1 MFLLSFNN
9 SRIRRIN
16 FFRERE
22 ILLVLMKLR
31 ICLIRNFRKS
41 LIQIILFQDVIKLN
55 IAEKD

>member
-31 ICLIRNFRKS
+31 ICLIRNFRRS